1 MSRTDGNHEGSVD
14 DQWSDR
20 GTLVADL
27 AASSSCCFHA
37 FAWERAPLGLT
48 CTVTQCPRRIR
59 PRFSRWQDFST
70 AWLEVLAVPAKFGSL
85 RELLGIVW
93 QW

>member
-1 MSRTDGNHEGSVD
+1 MSR
-14 DQWSDR
+14 SDR

-27 AASSSCCFHA
+27 AASSYCCFHA
-37 FAWERAPLGLT
+37 FAWEKAPLGLT